1 MSGLMSS
8 VNLIAGAGIL
18 GNIGGVTLAANAAV
32 VSNIASYN
40 ALGFVVQFAN
50 VVATGSSV
58 LSSGT
63 MTSLKNFA
71 GNTFP
76 AITNAVPTAYIGSL
90 GNTPLGGFTGIIL
103 TQVNNIMD
111 NGDLGKFEQVFG
123 SAEGFV
129 MSSNQIINSVVNAN
143 NSSSNATYSTQDN
156 IATGGL
162 SQISQAFELFG
173 AELVALGSSVNLTDL
188 SNLGSPQALLTQ
200 VYSATT
206 GSAELDA
213 ALLAAGVSEDSLTN
227 ISNAVMSDEQQ
238 KIAYTVM
245 TTITGNTLNQI
256 LKLLDV
262 TTLGMTAMS
271 DLLNPVKMFP
281 LTFNTL
287 TAPTVNGLRG
297 IYINSS
303 GAVNSNLE
311 TQLPPSVLSPLQGN
325 QITRNTYEQLKKII
339 PADQALANK
348 ALQAGLEQ
356 VKAIFDS
363 TTPTLGVAINGLESN
378 KGLNLINS
386 LTTPIP
392 TAVKNFYEQTY
403 TTGTGE
409 NGTLLLV
416 DIIGSAAGWVINDSM
431 SNAVSVLSSLSAA
444 GALSTLT
451 NGTNGLFTV
460 MQNAID
466 GIYGVPDGIGNVM
479 TIPGGLPGAGIYN
492 TYDESFLGPGSPGPG
507 LLPAGYSLIA
517 NIIANNSSS
526 TSTANTDWSN
536 MAAQIAG
543 EITIFPKAGGSFEDL
558 TSGLVPNSLVNG
570 LPYYGLDTAVGGTA
584 WFFESIANV
593 STQGGQ
599 AVISTM
605 REARNQLKLQLAR
618 IQTDIVVDNVV
629 PEPQATLSSGQY
641 TVSEAVA
648 QKII

>member
-1 MSGLMSS
+1 
-8 VNLIAGAGIL
+8 
-18 GNIGGVTLAANAAV
+18 
-32 VSNIASYN
+32 
-40 ALGFVVQFAN
+40 
-50 VVATGSSV
+50 
-58 LSSGT
+58 
-63 MTSLKNFA
+63 
-71 GNTFP
+71 
-76 AITNAVPTAYIGSL
+76 
-90 GNTPLGGFTGIIL
+90 
-103 TQVNNIMD
+103 
-111 NGDLGKFEQVFG
+111 
-123 SAEGFV
+123 
-129 MSSNQIINSVVNAN
+129 
-143 NSSSNATYSTQDN
+143 
-156 IATGGL
+156 
-162 SQISQAFELFG
+162 LFG

-206 GSAELDA
+206 GSAELNA
-213 ALLAAGVSEDSLTN
+213 ALLAAGVSQNSLTN
-227 ISNAVMSDEQQ
+227 ISNSVMSDEQQ

-262 TTLGMTAMS
+262 TTPGMTAMS
-271 DLLNPVKMFP
+271 DLLNPAKMFP

-287 TAPTVNGLRG
+287 TAPTINGLRG

-431 SNAVSVLSSLSAA
+431 SNAVSVMSSLSTA

-460 MQNAID
+460 MQNTID
-466 GIYGVPDGIGNVM
+466 GDYTVFVPPDGYSIL
-479 TIPGGLPGAGIYN
+479 IPPGLPGAGAYGS
-492 TYDESFLGPGSPGPG
+492 YDDAFDTG

-543 EITIFPKAGGSFEDL
+543 EITIFPKAGGSFENL
-558 TSGLVPNSLVNG
+558 TSGLVPNSLVTG

-584 WFFESIANV
+584 WFFESIADV

-618 IQTDIVVDNVV
+618 IQTDIVVDDVV